1 MRRDFTYVD
10 DLVEAVMR
18 LMATPPV
25 SGQPVGA
32 MDSLSPVAPW
42 RVVNIAGGQPV
53 ELMRFIAVIEA
64 ALGEGGGEAMLPMQ
78 AGDADTDGGEPGA
91 AQCAGRAIEWTSIED
106 WVAAFV
112 AWYRSEYRR

>member
-1 MRRDFTYVD
+1 M
-10 DLVEAVMR
+10 
-18 LMATPPV
+18 

-53 ELMRFIAVIEA
+53 ELMRFIDVIEA
-64 ALGEGGGEAMLPMQ
+64 ALGRTAEKRMLPMQ
-78 AGDADTDGGEPGA
+78 AGDAMRTEADPALLKALVG
-91 AQCAGRAIEWTSIED
+91 AIEWTSIED
-106 WVAAFV
+106 GVAAFV